1 MDKKTTKALGKLV
14 QDHKLQAGISLA
26 VALGVWHFKGHEGMR
41 QPVHKVGEIVDLLKE
56 QDRLLISDEDSILH
70 IIKAEVVSG
79 SLVWVSRI
87 AYIGAV
93 ILLAANAIDIQRQIR
108 EPEPEKIKKLSK
120 KDKPKPHP
128 TSYMIP

>member
-1 MDKKTTKALGKLV
+1 MDKKTTEALGKLV

-26 VALGVWHFKGHEGMR
+26 VAMGVWHFKGHEGRR

-56 QDRLLISDEDSILH
+56 QDRMLISDADSILH

-79 SLVWVSRI
+79 SMVWVSRI

-93 ILLAANAIDIQRQIR
+93 VLLAANAIDIQRQIR
-108 EPEPEKIKKLSK
+108 EPEKPIKKLSK

-128 TSYMIP
+128 TSHMLT